1 MAFKVHYFKTQ
12 EAILRVLDQADT
24 KASSD
29 RFTKLGLIKDND
41 SAKMPFRIA
50 ISSITKPT
58 ILEK

>member
-29 RFTKLGLIKDND
+29 RWQIYIFDKL
-41 SAKMPFRIA
+41 
-50 ISSITKPT
+50 
-58 ILEK
+58 